1 MRVAIV
7 TNGAFPVPA
16 TKGGAV
22 EALVEEILKENEL
35 YAKVEFT
42 LFSINDTESISK
54 SKMYP
59 KTDFRFISPRSASKG
74 IDAFFHFIA
83 YNILHSKKHLAFK
96 TTFQRINYLYVVA
109 KTIHEESFDKIVVE
123 NQLASLWILKYKDNL
138 KKYKGKVYFHLH
150 NHPAKYAHAKEL
162 LLSCNKVIAVSE
174 FIGKAFAKNIGIEY
188 TKDKFVVLKNMVDE
202 KLFDPTK
209 IDANKV
215 NEIKDKLKIHDEKV
229 FLFLGRLIPGK
240 GVAELLEAYKECEN
254 ENTKLV
260 IVGSFNFNSNEH
272 SPYEEVLDKLISQI
286 GKDKVIFTGFVHHE
300 EVSLYYSLADI
311 VVLPST
317 CEEAAGLTVIETIL
331 MHKPLITTT
340 MGGIPEYATNKCA
353 LMVDNDDK
361 LIMNLRNNINLLL
374 HSEEKRIELTLNCI
388 EESKKWNLASY
399 YNNFISFLEK

>member
-1 MRVAIV
+1 MRIAIV

-22 EALVEEILKENEL
+22 EALVEELLEENEL
-35 YAKVEFT
+35 YAKTEFT
-42 LFSINDTESISK
+42 LFSIYDKDALNESK
-54 SKMYP
+54 KYP
-59 KTDFRFISPRSASKG
+59 KTDFRFIDPNVVSKG

-83 YNILHSKKHLAFK
+83 YNLLHSKRHLAFK
-96 TTFQRINYLYVVA
+96 TTFQRINYLYAVA
-109 KTIHEESFDKIVVE
+109 KAIHEESFDKIVVE

-138 KKYKGKVYFHLH
+138 EKYKGKVYFHLH

-162 LLSCNKVIAVSE
+162 VLSCNKVIAVSE

-188 TKDKFVVLKNMVDE
+188 TTDKFAVLKNMVDE

-209 IDANKV
+209 IDTNKV
-215 NEIKDKLKIHDEKV
+215 NEIKNQLKIHDEKV
-229 FLFLGRLIPGK
+229 ILFLGRLIPGK
-240 GVAELLEAYKECEN
+240 GVAELLEAYKECDH

-260 IVGSFNFNSNEH
+260 TVGSFNFNSNEH
-272 SPYEEVLDKLISQI
+272 SPYEEVLEKLINQI
-286 GKDKVIFTGFVHHE
+286 GKDKVVFTGFVQHD

-340 MGGIPEYATNKCA
+340 MGGIPEYATRKCA
-353 LMVDNDDK
+353 LMVDNDE
-361 LIMNLRNNINLLL
+361 NLVMSLKDNINLLL
-374 HSEEKRIELTLNCI
+374 HSEEKRNELVLNCI
-388 EESKKWNLASY
+388 EESKKWSLASY
-399 YNNFISFLEK
+399 YNNFISLLEK